1 MKKDYVWNLS
11 SCNYKNGKYLA
22 SIVDGSAIMFDEV
35 KEWYDKDKDV
45 EAKSNDEAKS
55 YDETKIIFKNLN
67 EKKATCKTQNFYA
80 LLVFLLI
87 AMALLIAVSIYYPL
101 IKYRG
106 KQLLPFYYTNNEL
119 LREVLY

>member
-22 SIVDGSAIMFDEV
+22 SIVDGSASMFDEV
-35 KEWYDKDKDV
+35 KEWYDKDEDV
-45 EAKSNDEAKS
+45 EAKS
-55 YDETKIIFKNLN
+55 YDETKIILKNLN